1 MASRKFEKGSES
13 WKLFQD
19 YWKFVQ
25 DYAIPEE
32 KDEFWNEVISAG
44 DVLCQKYGN
53 RQYCKDL
60 VMAHINELEG
70 KIRVGTGK

>member
-25 DYAIPEE
+25 DYAIPEK

-44 DVLCQKYGN
+44 DVLCRKYGN
-53 RQYCKDL
+53 GQYCKDL

>member
-32 KDEFWNEVISAG
+32 KDEFWDELIHAADN
-44 DVLCQKYGN
+44 LCRKYN
-53 RQYCKDL
+53 NKQYYRDL
-60 VMAHINELEG
+60 VMAHLSKLE
-70 KIRVGTGK
+70 IENHIA

>member
-25 DYAIPEE
+25 DYAVPEK
-32 KDEFWNEVISAG
+32 KDEFWDEVISAG
-44 DVLCQKYGN
+44 DGLCQKYGN
-53 RQYCKDL
+53 GQYCKDL
-60 VMAHINELEG
+60 VMAHIIELEG
-70 KIRVGTGK
+70 RIRVGTGK

>member
-25 DYAIPEE
+25 DYAVPED
-32 KDEFWNEVISAG
+32 KDEFWDEVIGSG
-44 DVLCQKYGN
+44 NRLCQKYGN
-53 RQYCKDL
+53 GQYCRDL